1 MTTQL
6 TLLPLPAAAP
16 KLRALRETPVAR
28 ICSVGASAASLLEL
42 LGAILGNPDTALN
55 VLTQY
60 ATLTDLAKAAT
71 PEIEQVKGV
80 GPAGAARIKAALE
93 LGRRLITDALDERPQ
108 IRAPSDAANLLMP
121 EMALL
126 EQEHMR
132 VMILDTRNRVIT
144 TVTVYVGS
152 LNTSVI
158 RVGELFREA
167 IRLNAAGVIIAH
179 NHPSGDPSPSPEDVS
194 VTRHIIQAGQMLDIE
209 VLDHV
214 VIGRQR
220 FVSLKERGLA
230 FA

>member
-1 MTTQL
+1 MTTQM
-6 TLLPLPAAAP
+6 TLLPIPATPP
-16 KLRALRETPVAR
+16 KLRTLRETPVAR
-28 ICSVGASAASLLEL
+28 ICTVGASAASLLEL

-60 ATLTDLAKAAT
+60 ATLTDLSKAQTA
-71 PEIEQVKGV
+71 EIEQVKGV
-80 GPAGAARIKAALE
+80 GPSGAARIKAALE

-108 IRAPSDAANLLMP
+108 IRSPSDAAHLLMP
-121 EMALL
+121 EMTLL

-132 VMILDTRNRVIT
+132 VMLLDTRNRVIT

-152 LNTSVI
+152 LNMSVI

-194 VTRHIIQAGQMLDIE
+194 VTRHIIQAGKMLDIE
-209 VLDHV
+209 CLDHL

-220 FVSLKERGLA
+220 FVSLKERGLG
-230 FA
+230 FS